1 MVSMLNKQRSSSI
14 TSLMSMVGNADWL
27 TATVERRGVKRMR
40 SKPIRDAGSN
50 PAWSTIFLSVA
61 QWIEHQPSKLRVIG
75 SNPIG
80 EATFSLWLNRLE
92 HQSYKLKV
100 IGSSPIRETK
110 ESLSGGIGR
119 HKGLKIPRLKNHD
132 GSNPSSGTILKL
144 TGSDAIKT
152 FFSAPRTFQALSRQY
167 FYMCLVK
174 IIEKK

>member
-80 EATFSLWLNRLE
+80 EA
-92 HQSYKLKV
+92 KL
-100 IGSSPIRETK
+100 
-110 ESLSGGIGR
+110 SLSGGIGR
-119 HKGLKIPRLKNHD
+119 HKGLKIPRLENHD